1 MYFYFLRRSSGNRSS
16 LIGVVQILK
25 TRPDGTGFETSSIV
39 QMLFPLGVP
48 CKCAAV
54 NSKKHRQGSKHF
66 HEQMWLQQTILGVRG
81 IISLLPKPHQISA
94 ANDNQLIAQ
103 SHCSGIKTKYYAL
116 GPQTHFNHT
125 SLILNTIN
133 QTAHSIPA
141 KTNTRPCMDH
151 LLLQTMLTKSYCCS

>member
-1 MYFYFLRRSSGNRSS
+1 M
-16 LIGVVQILK
+16 IGVVQILK

-54 NSKKHRQGSKHF
+54 NSKHF

-94 ANDNQLIAQ
+94 ANDNQLIA
-103 SHCSGIKTKYYAL
+103 
-116 GPQTHFNHT
+116 
-125 SLILNTIN
+125 
-133 QTAHSIPA
+133 
-141 KTNTRPCMDH
+141 
-151 LLLQTMLTKSYCCS
+151 